1 MCEKHLL
8 LYKVLWLFVTQQ
20 KLTDTVPDLLYGEIK
35 INKEKH
41 LQKNGMGQLKC
52 NSSKS
57 GIYRITS
64 INLYLKV
71 IRIILLFF
79 YRNSSKTK

>member
-1 MCEKHLL
+1 MCEKQLL

-41 LQKNGMGQLKC
+41 LQKMGWV
-52 NSSKS
+52 N
-57 GIYRITS
+57 
-64 INLYLKV
+64 
-71 IRIILLFF
+71 
-79 YRNSSKTK
+79 